1 MNQKSQEEIVEQ
13 LQKSHVHFA
22 TPCYGGNIM
31 EGCFSSYLRYS
42 MMAMKHN
49 IPFSVD
55 TMVNES
61 LVCRARNNLVA
72 KFLANPDATHLMFVD
87 ADIAWDPEH
96 VLRLVLHDKGVVCGA
111 YPMKSEPARYVL
123 NILKDA
129 QHHDPL
135 YEVSTSGTGFM
146 LIKREVIEQLIAAMP
161 ELKYRDSLK
170 LGEQYEPHMYAL
182 FDTMIDEHDHY
193 LSEDW
198 TFCKR
203 VREVLKKPIWVD
215 TGIKLDHLGTHR
227 FQGNTD
233 TLAELVKHW
242 TENNIGSDEQT
253 GSYNKIEENNDRIC

>member
-1 MNQKSQEEIVEQ
+1 MTEQLNQDQQNIVER

-42 MMAMKHN
+42 MLAMKHD

-72 KFLANPDATHLMFVD
+72 KFLANPDATHLMFID
-87 ADIAWDPEH
+87 ADIAWDPES

-111 YPMKSEPARYVL
+111 YPMKSEPIRYVL
-123 NILKDA
+123 NTLENA

-146 LIKREVIEQLIAAMP
+146 LIKREIIEALAAAMP
-161 ELKYRDSLK
+161 QLKYKDSLN
-170 LGEQYEPHMYAL
+170 LGERYEPHMYAL
-182 FDTMIDEHDHY
+182 FDTIIDENGHY

-203 VREVLKKPIWVD
+203 VREVLNKPIWVD

-227 FQGNTD
+227 FKGDVDN
-233 TLAELVKHW
+233 LKNLVDYWKN
-242 TENNIGSDEQT
+242 NNIGSEGQT
-253 GSYNKIEENNDRIC
+253 ASYANIEIKK

>member
-1 MNQKSQEEIVEQ
+1 MTEENNQAIIEK

-42 MMAMKHN
+42 MLAMKHN

-61 LVCRARNNLVA
+61 LVSRARNNLVA
-72 KFLANPDATHLMFVD
+72 KFLANPDATHLMFID
-87 ADIAWDPEH
+87 ADLAWDPES

-111 YPMKSEPARYVL
+111 YPMKTEPIRYVL
-123 NILKDA
+123 NTLENA

-135 YEVSTSGTGFM
+135 YEVNTSGTGFM
-146 LIKREVIEQLIAAMP
+146 LIKREIIEALAKAMP
-161 ELKYRDSLK
+161 ETKYKDSLN
-170 LGEQYEPHMYAL
+170 LGEKYEPHMYAL
-182 FDTMIDEHDHY
+182 FDTIIDENGHY

-203 VREVLKKPIWVD
+203 VREVLNKPIWIDVD
-215 TGIKLDHLGTHR
+215 IKLDHLGTHR
-227 FQGNTD
+227 FKGD
-233 TLAELVKHW
+233 
-242 TENNIGSDEQT
+242 TENLKNLVEYWTTHNIGSVKQT
-253 GSYNKIEENNDRIC
+253 ESYTEVENKK